1 MPKPGDVHVVHRANQ
16 GKWVVEIEGTG
27 RAKSSHA
34 TKAEAERAGRD
45 VARQNKSEL
54 LIHRRD
60 GRITE
65 RNTYGRDPRRSRG

>member
-1 MPKPGDVHVVHRANQ
+1 MPKQGDVHVIHRQDQ
-16 GKWVVEIEGTG
+16 GKWVVEVEGG
-27 RAKSSHA
+27 RARSSHT

-45 VARQNKSEL
+45 LARKNKSEL

-60 GRITE
+60 GKITE